1 MERRQ
6 FLERLGGVVAVIG
19 VGGGVADGAQSDLY
33 REPIITSP
41 QIKQWTLEAK
51 RTDKTPIQEGGT
63 SLGNAY
69 TSTLIYK
76 DSELAS
82 GLDKY
87 VSGSFDGIVGAFM
100 ATRITFDS
108 PVSIF
113 AQSSLVTGIAKRR
126 FEETLTSL
134 GFSDIRERSASER
147 ETTNDQ
153 AIAEYEAY
161 YDASTYITRPNSP
174 AYNLPSVTPDGRV
187 KTVVYL
193 DLLKPGKTLLI
204 TSGIRP
210 TNQMLRGVFNRNP
223 NTYRAE
229 LLQLMHSVK

>member
-1 MERRQ
+1 MERRL
-6 FLERLGGVVAVIG
+6 FLERLGGVVAGIG
-19 VGGGVADGAQSDLY
+19 VGGGVVAGAQTDLY
-33 REPIITSP
+33 RKPVITSP
-41 QIKQWTLEAK
+41 RIRQWTLEDE
-51 RTDKTPIQEGGT
+51 RTDKTPIREGGT

-76 DSELAS
+76 DGKLAS

-100 ATRITFDS
+100 ATRVTFDS

-113 AQSSLVTGIAKRR
+113 AQPLLVTGIAKQR

-147 ETTNDQ
+147 ETTNEQ

-161 YDASTYITRPNSP
+161 YDASNYITRPNSP
-174 AYNLPSVTPDGRV
+174 AYDLPSVTSDGRV
-187 KTVVYL
+187 KTVLYFEV
-193 DLLKPGKTLLI
+193 LKPGETLLL

-210 TNQMLRGVFNRNP
+210 TNRMLRQVFHRNP
-223 NTYRAE
+223 AAYRAE
-229 LLQLMHSVK
+229 LLRLMHSVK